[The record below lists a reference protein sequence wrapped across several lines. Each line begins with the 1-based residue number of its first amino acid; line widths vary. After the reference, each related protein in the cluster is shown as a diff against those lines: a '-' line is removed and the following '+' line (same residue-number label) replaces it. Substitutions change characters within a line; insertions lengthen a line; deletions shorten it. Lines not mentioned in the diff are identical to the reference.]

1 MEEPQKK
8 LHRLN
13 VGEYFALVEEGRIG
27 PDDRVELLEGII
39 LSMIPQ
45 TPLHAAG
52 VMCVEHVLR
61 EALPAAA
68 ILRVQ
73 MPFLAS
79 EISVAE
85 PDVAVVAGNESD
97 YIDRHPSSALL
108 LVEVADSSAVQDR
121 LTKAPI
127 YAAAGIRDYW
137 LVNLRDECVEVFSD
151 PLPEER
157 RYRRSEKS
165 SGSGILTLDAFPDVR
180 IPAAELILKRSA

>member
-1 MEEPQKK
+1 MEEPREP
-8 LHRLN
+8 LHHLN

-39 LSMIPQ
+39 LSMHPQ
-45 TPLHAAG
+45 TPRHAAG
-52 VMCVEHVLR
+52 VMCLERVLR
-61 EALPAAA
+61 EELPASA

-79 EISVAE
+79 EISVPE
-85 PDVAVVAGNESD
+85 PDVAVVDGNESD
-97 YIDRHPSSALL
+97 YVDRHPSAALL
-108 LVEVADSSAVQDR
+108 LVEVAETSAVQDR

-151 PLPEER
+151 PVPEER
-157 RYRRSEKS
+157 RYRRSEKL
-165 SGSGILTLDAFPDVR
+165 SGGGILTLDAFPDVR
-180 IPAAELILKRSA
+180 IAAAELILKRSA